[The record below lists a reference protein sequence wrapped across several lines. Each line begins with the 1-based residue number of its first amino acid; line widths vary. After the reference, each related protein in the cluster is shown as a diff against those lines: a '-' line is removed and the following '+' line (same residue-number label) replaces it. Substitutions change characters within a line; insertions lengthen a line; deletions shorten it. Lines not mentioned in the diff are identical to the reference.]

1 MDACAGVAVAGAA
14 GRSAAGGRARA
25 GVVSAERVVHAPWGK
40 RGRES
45 GEVVGSRGHKA
56 GGGEVVGMPMKDAVT
71 QREGAGP
78 RDQGH
83 VVKGGKGL
91 GSSGEGGGLGQILA
105 M

>member
-1 MDACAGVAVAGAA
+1 MAEAFGRVELVRELAGDVIDELG
-14 GRSAAGGRARA
+14 
-25 GVVSAERVVHAPWGK
+25 VVHAPWGK